1 MRPKKL
7 PASTRSKTVRFR
19 LSDIEA
25 LQLSRTAE
33 ECGMSVSDYIRAS
46 LFGTSPT
53 YRLTDEQ
60 EALLRDVRSIRLD
73 LDRVSHYW
81 RAKHWGNVQE
91 ELQQIVQKLKPLV
104 NL

>member
-33 ECGMSVSDYIRAS
+33 ECGMSVSDFIRAS

-73 LDRVSHYW
+73 LDRVTRSW
-81 RAKHWGNVQE
+81 RANAWGDVRQ
-91 ELQQIVQKLKPLV
+91 ELQRIIVKLKPIL